1 MKAFVP
7 AFLSTAVVI
16 ALLLAA
22 SGCGGGNGQDDL
34 AGTDLA
40 GGDVAVD
47 AAADVPDAHDPADV
61 SGRDAKE
68 PYDEGPPVDL
78 CGPDDGLD
86 YGYLDQCGPDDA
98 DEPED
103 SQDDDAASDVVDV
116 IDPSDTT
123 EPEDIEPPS
132 PHGRILLAV
141 MKWGAGEYNTTVQAD
156 IGFYDGPMRM
166 DAFAAYTPGTYEA
179 VQRDG
184 ACVMYMAT
192 MAACDPQC
200 NWDQYCDPFSKCV
213 DAPEKISAGNVL
225 LLLGATSHEVE
236 PTGDPIKNY
245 YYIDSIAAALI
256 HGGNSLIAK
265 AEGDAGGFGAFELQT
280 TGIDPVEFSVDA
292 DQGTLTLVDDKDNV
306 VTWTVPK
313 FNTTGLFVDMVVNV
327 GWHGAPPDVVMYCR
341 APASDGRLT
350 ITKEMASVL
359 PQIGGVGLFQ
369 HMSHISM
376 NRTVSAEVDGK
387 TVHFNVARR
396 HGLNPLHNAPEW

>member
-1 MKAFVP
+1 MKAFVSTL
-7 AFLSTAVVI
+7 LSTAAVI

-22 SGCGGGNGQDDL
+22 PGCGGGNGQDDL

-40 GGDVAVD
+40 GGDLAVD
-47 AAADVPDAHDPADV
+47 AVADVPDAQDPADV
-61 SGRDAKE
+61 SGRDANE

-103 SQDDDAASDVVDV
+103 SQDDAAASDVVDV

-141 MKWGAGEYNTTVQAD
+141 MKWGNGDYGTTVQAD
-156 IGFYDGPMRM
+156 IGFYDAPMRM
-166 DAFAAYTPGTYEA
+166 DAFAAYSPAMYKA
-179 VQRDG
+179 VMRDG
-184 ACVMYMAT
+184 ACVMYSAT
-192 MAACDPQC
+192 DAACEPACD
-200 NWDQYCDPFSKCV
+200 WDQYCDPDSKCV
-213 DAPEKISAGNVL
+213 DAPEKISAGTVL

-245 YYIDSIAAALI
+245 YYVEGIAADLI
-256 HGGNSLIAK
+256 HGGNSLIAQ
-265 AEGDAGGFGAFELQT
+265 AEGVAGGFGAFELQT
-280 TGIDPVEFSVDA
+280 TGIDQVEFSVDA

-306 VTWTVPK
+306 VTWDVPK
-313 FNTTGLFVDMVVNV
+313 GDTTGLFVDMVINK
-327 GWHGAPPDVVMYCR
+327 GWHGAPPEVVLYCR
-341 APASDGRLT
+341 EPASKGSLT
-350 ITKEMASVL
+350 ITKEMVFAL
-359 PQIGGVGLFQ
+359 PTIGGVGLFQ

-376 NRTVSAEVDGK
+376 NRTVSADVDGK
-387 TVHFNVARR
+387 TVHFTVARR
-396 HGLNPLHNAPEW
+396 HGLNPLHNVEGW